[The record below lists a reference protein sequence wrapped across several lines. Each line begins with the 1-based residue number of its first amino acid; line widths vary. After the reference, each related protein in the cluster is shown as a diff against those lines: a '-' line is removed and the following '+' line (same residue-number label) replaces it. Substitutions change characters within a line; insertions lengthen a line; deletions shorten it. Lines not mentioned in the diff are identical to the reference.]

1 MRWPCLGHPA
11 GPTIT
16 AEGTGK
22 AQMPMCPCSR
32 QPAEPSRSHFVSPC
46 GAPLY
51 CTVWHG
57 GLKSCQVL
65 MISLAE
71 VQVLLG
77 HEGKESC
84 WFLEENLPL
93 KPVGYVGL
101 QDASCNPTCTSSSSA
116 HHLCMAAM
124 LLRQTHTRT
133 GPRFPQPGS
142 SSPQQQGHIH
152 PPTSCKHREHTARTH
167 RVPFLLEQHANG
179 GQLARRG
186 AAEAKLFSSS
196 KCLKRPHKPKLY
208 NNYPLP

>member
-1 MRWPCLGHPA
+1 M
-11 GPTIT
+11 
-16 AEGTGK
+16 
-22 AQMPMCPCSR
+22 
-32 QPAEPSRSHFVSPC
+32 SPC

-71 VQVLLG
+71 EQVLLG

-152 PPTSCKHREHTARTH
+152 PPHPR
-167 RVPFLLEQHANG
+167 ANTKST
-179 GQLARRG
+179 RRG
-186 AAEAKLFSSS
+186 HTEFPFCWSNMPMVGNWRGGEQQKRSSF
-196 KCLKRPHKPKLY
+196 
-208 NNYPLP
+208 LPQNV